1 MGTPPEGF
9 QSKICDRGQGSRC
22 SEFQDE
28 KRTWRTVSGP
38 QGDMGHGSRP
48 YIWTGQVHR
57 ARCWPSEH
65 KTGTQKAPSTYLSMA
80 ACLGDPRTQG
90 WAGSPTPILPRLAG
104 RQVCSQ
110 QKSRGLGT
118 LRGKRDT
125 RNKSLE
131 PLLIPMMPERAG
143 WRPVGHGREEG
154 QPVHRGQTSREAP
167 GRRKQIPS
175 PDTSLFPPWSVG

>member
-1 MGTPPEGF
+1 MGDPVHPGQGGPQGLGTPPEGL

-28 KRTWRTVSGP
+28 KRTWRTLSGP

-48 YIWTGQVHR
+48 YMWTGQAHR

-80 ACLGDPRTQG
+80 ACLGDPRTHG
-90 WAGSPTPILPRLAG
+90 WSGSPTPILPRLAG

-118 LRGKRDT
+118 LIGRRDT

-131 PLLIPMMPERAG
+131 PLLIPMMPER
-143 WRPVGHGREEG
+143 E
-154 QPVHRGQTSREAP
+154 SRMEP
-167 GRRKQIPS
+167 GGTWTGGGTAS
-175 PDTSLFPPWSVG
+175 ASWPDLT

>member
-1 MGTPPEGF
+1 MSECSGAFGPN
-9 QSKICDRGQGSRC
+9 GSRA
-22 SEFQDE
+22 SFVDGQSQ
-28 KRTWRTVSGP
+28 THLAP
-38 QGDMGHGSRP
+38 AML
-48 YIWTGQVHR
+48 GQV
-57 ARCWPSEH
+57 ATLSSGSGSQSPQVPVRCWWDRAL
-65 KTGTQKAPSTYLSMA
+65 TQ
-80 ACLGDPRTQG
+80 DPRTQG

-154 QPVHRGQTSREAP
+154 QPVHRGQTSHEAP